1 MTRRIL
7 PVLLVLCMLL
17 NMFLAMPTVASAEVI
32 GSASVWRTNAII
44 YPAQEQL
51 IPAGPIWVKWNALAN
66 AVRYVVYLDDKPG
79 EVVKATSEGTMEYKV
94 YTVDVDTHTIWIEA
108 ELSNGQK
115 VLTSPRTFYV
125 SKKGIGFFDALS
137 NMQNMNLSW

>member
-79 EVVKATSEGTMEYKV
+79 EVVKRLLKAPWSTKYILLMSILIPSG
-94 YTVDVDTHTIWIEA
+94 
-108 ELSNGQK
+108 
-115 VLTSPRTFYV
+115 
-125 SKKGIGFFDALS
+125 SKPSYQTDRRF
-137 NMQNMNLSW
+137 